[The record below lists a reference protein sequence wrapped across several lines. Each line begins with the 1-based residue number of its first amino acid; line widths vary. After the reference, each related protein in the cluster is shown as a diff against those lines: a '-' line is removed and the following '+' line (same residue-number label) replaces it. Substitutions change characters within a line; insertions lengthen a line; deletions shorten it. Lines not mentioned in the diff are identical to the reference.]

1 MQYLG
6 IDISKNKF
14 DCCIFLNNQKKKTK
28 VFDNNQSG
36 FIKLNEW
43 LQKLEI
49 EILELV
55 AVMEA
60 TSIYHE
66 NLAYFLYSNN
76 IKVCVANPARV
87 RKFAAGISV
96 LTKTDEV
103 DAEVLVKYGELAPY
117 NIWQPDS
124 DQLRLLKQLLLRR
137 DAYTSELNRERN
149 RLDQAYSNNTNS
161 KLIEIIQLDI
171 ENINNRIQY
180 LDKLIDETID
190 DDISLKQD
198 LCLLESIPAIG
209 KRTALTLLTLF
220 KGKSFTNAG
229 QAAAFCGLIPLQRQ
243 SGSSIRG
250 VSKISRSGSSKI
262 RSKLYMAAV
271 VAIRH
276 NPHIKIVYDRLLRNG
291 KAKMAA
297 LCAAMRKLIH
307 IAFGVLKH
315 QKPYNEN
322 LIGFAKIPC

>member
-1 MQYLG
+1 
-6 IDISKNKF
+6 
-14 DCCIFLNNQKKKTK
+14 
-28 VFDNNQSG
+28 
-36 FIKLNEW
+36 
-43 LQKLEI
+43 
-49 EILELV
+49 
-55 AVMEA
+55 
-60 TSIYHE
+60 
-66 NLAYFLYSNN
+66 
-76 IKVCVANPARV
+76 
-87 RKFAAGISV
+87 
-96 LTKTDEV
+96 
-103 DAEVLVKYGELAPY
+103 
-117 NIWQPDS
+117 
-124 DQLRLLKQLLLRR
+124 
-137 DAYTSELNRERN
+137 
-149 RLDQAYSNNTNS
+149 
-161 KLIEIIQLDI
+161 
-171 ENINNRIQY
+171 
-180 LDKLIDETID
+180 
-190 DDISLKQD
+190 
-198 LCLLESIPAIG
+198 SIPAIG

-229 QAAAFCGLIPLQRQ
+229 QAAAFCGLVPLQRQ